1 MKYLFIKNILFYNYP
16 HDLYHTSNFLA
27 HLKKLYSIYQTK
39 IIINIFFLFQLQKA
53 LKEQQDVNVQL
64 RNYIDGILLSI
75 VENYPQ
81 LLEVKYQ
88 KPDVKS

>member
-1 MKYLFIKNILFYNYP
+1 MSGPLVATN
-16 HDLYHTSNFLA
+16 SLA
-27 HLKKLYSIYQTK
+27 HELSQMSDDQLEGSQTQTEHDIELEK
-39 IIINIFFLFQLQKA
+39 LQKA

-64 RNYIDGILLSI
+64 RNYIDGILLAI

-88 KPDVKS
+88 KQPPENLS